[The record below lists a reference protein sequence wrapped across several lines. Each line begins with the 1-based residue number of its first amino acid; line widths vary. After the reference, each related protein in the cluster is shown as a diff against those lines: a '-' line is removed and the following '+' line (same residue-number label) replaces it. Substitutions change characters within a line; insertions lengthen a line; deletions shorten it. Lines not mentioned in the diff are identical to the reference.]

1 MLQCSICNAVVYFYY
16 THKFLLNLLFP
27 LAGYVA
33 EILANWFI
41 ASGLPLPTI
50 VRLLGEQ
57 DKIRKRKALE
67 AMEVDNDEA
76 GVEENTSDSLQPV
89 AEEVEELPDLKY
101 ADVNGRHQ
109 DRRFLCILLII
120 EYQV

>member
-1 MLQCSICNAVVYFYY
+1 M
-16 THKFLLNLLFP
+16 KFLVF

-50 VRLLGEQ
+50 VKLLGEQ

-67 AMEVDNDEA
+67 AMEIDNDDRS
-76 GVEENTSDSLQPV
+76 VEEDDSNSSQTV
-89 AEEVEELPDLKY
+89 TEELEELSDLKY
-101 ADVNGRHQ
+101 TDVNGRHR
-109 DRRFLCILLII
+109 DRS
-120 EYQV
+120 